1 ARMGREIGVRGAREV
16 RASRVDSRRLAHVE
30 RERDPSGRVV
40 ADARAGTRSRPAV
53 SRSRHAQ
60 GRHPAVRH
68 GGRSAMAR
76 ADPGV
81 RAARRALRG
90 GRHRSAPAGTFAA
103 AFRLRRAMRTVP
115 RALLAVTLLA
125 GTASAAAKP
134 NFTGVWK
141 MNAAKSN
148 FGGGPAPDSIDR
160 TISHAEPLLQIE
172 EEQLGPAGLQKTT
185 RKYTTDGTAMSF
197 ESQGTQV
204 TSSAVWQDNT
214 LVVVSK

>member
-1 ARMGREIGVRGAREV
+1 
-16 RASRVDSRRLAHVE
+16 
-30 RERDPSGRVV
+30 
-40 ADARAGTRSRPAV
+40 
-53 SRSRHAQ
+53 
-60 GRHPAVRH
+60 
-68 GGRSAMAR
+68 
-76 ADPGV
+76 
-81 RAARRALRG
+81 
-90 GRHRSAPAGTFAA
+90 
-103 AFRLRRAMRTVP
+103 MRTVL

-125 GTASAAAKP
+125 GTASAAARP

-214 LVVVSK
+214 LVVVSKVAAIGVQFTDRMTLSEDGNTLTSAVRIDSAQGGIDVTVVFDRK